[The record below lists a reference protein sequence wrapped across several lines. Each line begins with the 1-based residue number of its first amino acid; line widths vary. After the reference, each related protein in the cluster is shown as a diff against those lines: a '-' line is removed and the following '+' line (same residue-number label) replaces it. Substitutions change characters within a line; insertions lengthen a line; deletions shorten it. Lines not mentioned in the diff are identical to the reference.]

1 MKIILLKD
9 VKGVGKKFEEK
20 NIADGYAA
28 NFLIPRK
35 LAVSLSDASA
45 SAVKAL
51 KEQEEQSREK
61 QSQTLIEHISQI
73 SGLTVTTKKKANEK
87 GHLFEKITAEK
98 ISHLL
103 KTEKG
108 IEISLEHILLS
119 EPIKEIGNYEVPISF
134 GAGKKAKFTL
144 EVAPLD

>member
-28 NFLIPRK
+28 NFLIPKK

-61 QSQTLIEHISQI
+61 QSQTLTEHLSQM
-73 SGLTVTTKKKANEK
+73 SGLTVTTKKKVNEK
-87 GHLFEKITAEK
+87 GHLFEKINAEK
-98 ISHLL
+98 ISQIL
-103 KTEKG
+103 KAEKG
-108 IEISLEHILLS
+108 IEISPEHILLS
-119 EPIKEIGNYEVPISF
+119 EPIKEIGTYEVPISF
-134 GAGKKAKFTL
+134 GENKKAK
-144 EVAPLD
+144 